1 MNVLPPCG
9 FAKSNPIHGGRRGCL
24 RPRHA
29 ENALRRHYERAKSC
43 KTNPISLR
51 RGVRV
56 QNEANLAWPEGKCAK
71 QDAHDK
77 SPQVG
82 LRPAFWG
89 GYRRSIRLTPT
100 FVVGV
105 KQTQFRGVGWRVES
119 SLFHH
124 SIIPPLQSDPGRAK
138 RSQTWMDWG
147 IWEKEVVACGV
158 ARPGSE
164 TCETNPI
171 LGGVSR
177 WKCQETHEGLK
188 GAGDGRQRSVGHTQI
203 PV

>member
-1 MNVLPPCG
+1 MPAAETRGERARDGQERVCG
-9 FAKSNPIHGGRRGCL
+9 AHTLRGCGVATNMQNEPNFAL
-24 RPRHA
+24 ADTGRLA

-43 KTNPISLR
+43 KTNPIWPGR
-51 RGVRV
+51 RVNA
-56 QNEANLAWPEGKCAK
+56 Q
-71 QDAHDK
+71 
-77 SPQVG
+77 
-82 LRPAFWG
+82 
-89 GYRRSIRLTPT
+89 
-100 FVVGV
+100 

-119 SLFHH
+119 PLFHH

-138 RSQTWMDWG
+138 RSQTWGDWG
-147 IWEKEVVACGV
+147 MWEKEVVACGV

-177 WKCQETHEGLK
+177 WKRQGTHEELK

-203 PV
+203 PI